1 MIAVRM
7 DGGLLL
13 MPMLPLHVAHLAEA
27 VPAAGIGEAGVVRP
41 LRVQRRAGAV
51 HLLSDPHSTGA
62 AQPLHVLHRPEALR
76 WALRVAAVVC

>member
-1 MIAVRM
+1 M

-13 MPMLPLHVAHLAEA
+13 VLMLPMHVAHPVEA
-27 VPAAGIGEAGVVRP
+27 VPAAEIGEAGEIRL
-41 LRVQRRAGAV
+41 LRILRRTGAV